1 MTSSLEVR
9 SGKLCLTIKAD
20 LGGRFSQLTH
30 DGVPLLSGPEVNP
43 DNWGA
48 TFWTSPQSDWGWPPL
63 AMVDSEPYTVKTTP
77 REVLLR
83 SGEVKLGAGTFVVEK
98 HVMALTG
105 GVIDVRYVIDN
116 VGREALRIAAWEIS
130 RVLPG
135 GLTFFPT
142 GERELSPIE
151 PHGRLELEKSE
162 GSSFFDHGAFTVG
175 HSTKVHAD
183 GREGWLAH
191 LAGNRL
197 LLKTFRDSTPDEQA
211 PGEGEVEIFANLDG
225 RYVEVE
231 VQGPYVSIDKGAS
244 SSFVVRTQ
252 VAVVSDA
259 VAQSRRELVKV
270 ARSLAAGMGIP

>member
-1 MTSSLEVR
+1 MSHSLEVR
-9 SGKLCLTIKAD
+9 SGKLCLTIKAET
-20 LGGRFSQLTH
+20 GGRFSQLAY

-48 TFWTSPQSDWGWPPL
+48 TFWTSPQADWGWPPI
-63 AMVDSEPYTVKTTP
+63 AAVDTEPYSVKTTP
-77 REVLLR
+77 REILLR
-83 SGEVKLGAGTFVVEK
+83 SEPVKLGAGTFVIEK
-98 HVMALTG
+98 HVTALAG

-116 VGREALRIAAWEIS
+116 VGSEPLRIAAWEIS

-151 PHGRLELEKSE
+151 PHGRLELEKSD
-162 GSSFFDHGAFTVG
+162 GCSFFDHGRFTLG

-197 LLKTFRDSTPDEQA
+197 LLKTFRDSAPDEQA

-231 VQGPYVSIDKGAS
+231 VQGPYVAIEPGTR
-244 SSFVVRTQ
+244 SSFAVRTH

-259 VAQSRRELVKV
+259 LAQNRADLVKAV
-270 ARSLAAGMGIP
+270 RSLAAGVGIP